1 MKTRTMPNT
10 GSVVILFCGR
20 PKMKGIAAYLRVSTD
35 QQSSSHQRASIATY
49 AESLGYNERDL
60 IFYTDDGVSGANHS
74 LAKRPNYK
82 RLLQDIVQGK
92 VSKVLVFEA
101 SRTSRDF
108 FDYLDFLRLCRD
120 NGTKLDVVGKGEVQF
135 ERSEDLLLASIHA
148 FLSQAEREKISERT
162 KSGLRKAKLSGQI
175 LGAPK
180 GNVNRQGKTKDYDPK
195 LVRQVLSLTKKGL
208 SLRTVADMVS
218 SDTLPVSYQIVS
230 RILKRHS

>member
-1 MKTRTMPNT
+1 
-10 GSVVILFCGR
+10 
-20 PKMKGIAAYLRVSTD
+20 MKGIAAYLRVSTD
-35 QQSSSHQRASIATY
+35 QQSSSHQRASIVTY
-49 AESLGYNERDL
+49 AATLGYNERDL
-60 IFYTDDGVSGANHS
+60 IFYTDDGVTGANHG
-74 LAKRPNYK
+74 LTKRPNYK

-120 NGTKLDVVGKGEVQF
+120 HGTKLDIVGKGEIQF

-162 KSGLRKAKLSGQI
+162 KSGLRKAKLAGQK
-175 LGAPK
+175 LGAPE

-218 SDTLPVSYQIVS
+218 SDTLPISYQIVS
-230 RILKRHS
+230 RILKRHG

>member
-1 MKTRTMPNT
+1 M
-10 GSVVILFCGR
+10 
-20 PKMKGIAAYLRVSTD
+20 
-35 QQSSSHQRASIATY
+35 
-49 AESLGYNERDL
+49 
-60 IFYTDDGVSGANHS
+60 
-74 LAKRPNYK
+74 
-82 RLLQDIVQGK
+82 
-92 VSKVLVFEA
+92 SKVLVFEA

-120 NGTKLDVVGKGEVQF
+120 HGTKLDIVGKGEVQF

-195 LVRQVLSLTKKGL
+195 LVQRVLSLSKKGV
-208 SLRTVADMVS
+208 TIQQVADAKAGAV
-218 SDTLPVSYQIVS
+218 
-230 RILKRHS
+230 RK